1 VIFQHQIKRDLE
13 IGLKIAKKGAIK
25 MTGTIQNRDSFLN
38 QIASQLGRPR
48 ISTKVERPTWKF
60 RPQDEVLKDATQ
72 DELLEVL
79 TEQCKKIHT
88 TLYQTELKDLPSTLN
103 EVVTNYGGGPV
114 VTWKDERFSK
124 WGLDS
129 LLKTQW
135 PSQDYDVY
143 EWDHT
148 KGSENITKAEKANVG
163 ITISEIT
170 LAESGTVVLF
180 SDQNKG
186 RTVSFL
192 PATYIALIPKSTL
205 VPRMTQAA
213 QKMREIHEKTGH
225 VASCIN
231 FITGP
236 SNSADI
242 ELNLVVG
249 VHGPVKASYIVINDL

>member
-1 VIFQHQIKRDLE
+1 
-13 IGLKIAKKGAIK
+13 
-25 MTGTIQNRDSFLN
+25 MTGTIQNREPFLDK
-38 QIASQLGRPR
+38 IANQLGRPR
-48 ISTKVERPTWKF
+48 KTTAVERPNWKF
-60 RPQDEVLKDATQ
+60 RPQDEVLKGSTQ
-72 DELLEVL
+72 DDLLEVL
-79 TEQCKKIHT
+79 KEQCKRIHT
-88 TLYQTELKDLPSTLN
+88 SIYTTNLKELPLTLS
-103 EVVTNYGGGPV
+103 EVVANYGGGPI

-124 WGLDS
+124 WGLDRLMKS
-129 LLKTQW
+129 QW
-135 PSQDYDVY
+135 QSQGTDVH
-143 EWDHT
+143 EWDYT
-148 KGSENITKAEKANVG
+148 KGSENISKAEQANVG

-180 SDQNKG
+180 SDENKG

-192 PATYIALIPKSTL
+192 PANYVALIPKSTL

-213 QKMREIHEKTGH
+213 QKMREIYQQTGH

-249 VHGPVKASYIVINDL
+249 VHGPVKATYIVINDL

>member
-1 VIFQHQIKRDLE
+1 V
-13 IGLKIAKKGAIK
+13 
-25 MTGTIQNRDSFLN
+25 TGTIQNRDSFLN

-48 ISTKVERPTWKF
+48 ISKPVERPNWKF
-60 RPQDEVLKDATQ
+60 RPQDEVLKGATQ

-88 TLYQTELKDLPSTLN
+88 TLYTTNLKELPATLN
-103 EVVTNYGGGPV
+103 EVVANFGGGPV

-129 LLKTQW
+129 LIKSDW
-135 PSQDYDVY
+135 PSQQIEVF

-148 KGSENITKAEKANVG
+148 KGSENITKAENANVG

-180 SDQNKG
+180 SDEDKG

-213 QKMREIHEKTGH
+213 QKMREIHQKTGH

-249 VHGPVKASYIVINDL
+249 VHGPVKASYIVIDDL

>member
-1 VIFQHQIKRDLE
+1 
-13 IGLKIAKKGAIK
+13 
-25 MTGTIQNRDSFLN
+25 MTMAGTIQNREAFLN
-38 QIASQLGRPR
+38 QIATRLGRQR
-48 ISTKVERPTWKF
+48 ISKPLERPNWKY
-60 RPQDEVLKDATQ
+60 RPQDEVLKGASQ
-72 DELLEVL
+72 DELVEVL
-79 TEQCKKIHT
+79 KEHCKKIHT
-88 TLYQTELKDLPSTLN
+88 TIYTVDRSELSSTLN
-103 EVVTNYGGGPV
+103 EVVTNHFGGGPI
-114 VTWKDERFSK
+114 VTWKDERFSQ

-129 LLKTQW
+129 LMKQEW
-135 PSQDYDVY
+135 PNQNIDVH

-148 KGSENITKAEKANVG
+148 KGEENIAKAEQANVG

-180 SDQNKG
+180 SDENKG

-192 PATYIALIPKSTL
+192 PATYIALIPKSSI

-213 QKMREIHEKTGH
+213 QKMREIHQKTGH

-249 VHGPVKASYIVINDL
+249 VHGPVRATYIVINDL

>member
-1 VIFQHQIKRDLE
+1 MV
-13 IGLKIAKKGAIK
+13 
-25 MTGTIQNRDSFLN
+25 GTIHNRDKFIN
-38 QIASQLGRPR
+38 QIAGRLGRPR
-48 ISTKVERPTWKF
+48 ISSPVERPTWKF
-60 RPQDEVLKDATQ
+60 QPQYEVLKDATQ

-79 TEQCKKIHT
+79 KEQCEKIHT
-88 TLYQTELKDLPSTLN
+88 SLYVTDRKDLSSVLN
-103 EVVTNYGGGPV
+103 EVVSGFGGGPI
-114 VTWKDERFSK
+114 VTWKDERFSM
-124 WGLDS
+124 WGLDA
-129 LLKTQW
+129 LLKKEWPTQNIE
-135 PSQDYDVY
+135 VY
-143 EWDHT
+143 EWNHS
-148 KGSENITKAEKANVG
+148 KGKQNIAKAEKANVG

-180 SDQNKG
+180 SDENKG

-205 VPRMTQAA
+205 VPRMTQAS
-213 QKMREIHEKTGH
+213 QKMREIHKKTGH

>member
-1 VIFQHQIKRDLE
+1 M
-13 IGLKIAKKGAIK
+13 A
-25 MTGTIQNRDSFLN
+25 GTIQNREAFLN
-38 QIASQLGRPR
+38 QIATRLGRPR
-48 ISTKVERPTWKF
+48 ISKPVERPNWKF

-72 DELLEVL
+72 DELLNVL
-79 TEQCKKIHT
+79 KEHCQKIHT
-88 TLYQTELKDLPSTLN
+88 TIYTTDLRELSSILS
-103 EVVTNYGGGPV
+103 EVVTNYGGGPI
-114 VTWKDERFSK
+114 VTWKDERFSQ

-129 LLKTQW
+129 LMKQEW
-135 PSQDYDVY
+135 PDHNIDVY

-148 KGSENITKAEKANVG
+148 KGEENITKAEQANVG

-180 SDQNKG
+180 SDENKG

-192 PATYIALIPKSTL
+192 PATFIALIPKSSI

-213 QKMREIHEKTGH
+213 QKMREIHQQSGH

-249 VHGPVKASYIVINDL
+249 VHGPVKATYIVINDL

>member
-1 VIFQHQIKRDLE
+1 
-13 IGLKIAKKGAIK
+13 
-25 MTGTIQNRDSFLN
+25 MTGMIQNRDKFLN
-38 QIASQLGRPR
+38 QIASQLGRER
-48 ISTKVERPTWKF
+48 ISSPVVRPDWKF
-60 RPQDEVLKDATQ
+60 RPQDEVLKNASQ

-79 TEQCKKIHT
+79 KEQCLRIHT
-88 TLYQTELKDLPSTLN
+88 NLYETDRKDLASVLN
-103 EVVTNYGGGPV
+103 KVVGHYGGGPI
-114 VTWKDERFSK
+114 VTWKDERFSN
-124 WGLDS
+124 WGLDE
-129 LLKTQW
+129 LFQQNW
-135 PSQDYDVY
+135 PSNDIKVY
-143 EWDHT
+143 EWDYT
-148 KGSENITKAEKANVG
+148 NGEENIAIAESANVG
-163 ITISEIT
+163 ITISEVT

-180 SDQNKG
+180 SDENKG

-192 PATYIALIPKSTL
+192 PATYIALVPKSTL

-213 QKMREIHEKTGH
+213 KKMREIYLQTGR

>member
-1 VIFQHQIKRDLE
+1 MAGSIH
-13 IGLKIAKKGAIK
+13 
-25 MTGTIQNRDSFLN
+25 NREKFLN
-38 QIASQLGRPR
+38 QISSRLNRPR
-48 ISTKVERPTWKF
+48 ISTPIERPTWKF
-60 RPQDEVLKDATQ
+60 RPQDEVLRDATP

-79 TEQCKKIHT
+79 REQCKKIHT
-88 TLYQTELKDLPSTLN
+88 SFYNTNLSNLPTTLN
-103 EVVTNYGGGPV
+103 EVVNAYGGGPI
-114 VTWKDERFSK
+114 VTWKDERFSN

-129 LLKTQW
+129 LFKKDW
-135 PSQDYDVY
+135 PDQGMKVS
-143 EWDHT
+143 EWDYSV
-148 KGSENITKAEKANVG
+148 GEENITIAEMANVG
-163 ITISEIT
+163 ITISEVT

-180 SDQNKG
+180 SDENRG

-213 QKMREIHEKTGH
+213 QKMREIHQTTGR

-249 VHGPVKASYIVINDL
+249 VHGPVKASYIVIEDL

>member
-1 VIFQHQIKRDLE
+1 MK
-13 IGLKIAKKGAIK
+13 
-25 MTGTIQNRDSFLN
+25 GTIQNRDKFLN
-38 QIASQLGRPR
+38 QIAGRLDRSR
-48 ISTKVERPTWKF
+48 ISSPIEKPSWKF
-60 RPQDEVLKDATQ
+60 QPQNDVLKDASQ

-79 TEQCKKIHT
+79 KEQCKKIHT
-88 TLYQTELKDLPSTLN
+88 NLYTTDSQELPAILGN
-103 EVVTNYGGGPV
+103 IVANYGGGPV
-114 VTWKDERFSK
+114 VTWKDERFTR

-129 LLKTQW
+129 LMKKEWFNQNIE
-135 PSQDYDVY
+135 VF
-143 EWDHT
+143 EWDYT
-148 KGSENITKAEKANVG
+148 VGEQNIRKAEKANIG

-180 SDQNKG
+180 SDENKG

-192 PATYIALIPKSTL
+192 PATSIMLIPKSTL

-213 QKMREIHEKTGH
+213 KKIREIYQKTGH

>member
-1 VIFQHQIKRDLE
+1 MI
-13 IGLKIAKKGAIK
+13 
-25 MTGTIQNRDSFLN
+25 GTIHNRDKFLN
-38 QIASQLGRPR
+38 QIASRLNRPR
-48 ISTKVERPTWKF
+48 ISAPIERPEWKF
-60 RPQDEVLKDATQ
+60 QPQYDVYKDATQ
-72 DELLEVL
+72 DELLEIL
-79 TEQCKKIHT
+79 TEHCKKIHT
-88 TLYQTELKDLPSTLN
+88 KILTTDLQGLAA
-103 EVVTNYGGGPV
+103 VVHDVVADYGGGPV
-114 VTWKDERFSK
+114 VTWKDERFAQ

-129 LLKTQW
+129 LIKQQW
-135 PSQDYDVY
+135 PSENIDVF
-143 EWDHT
+143 EWDYT
-148 KGSENITKAEKANVG
+148 LGDENIHKAEKANVG

-180 SDQNKG
+180 SDKDKG

-192 PATYIALIPKSTL
+192 PATSIMLIPKSTL

-213 QKMREIHEKTGH
+213 VKMREIYQKTGH

-249 VHGPVKASYIVINDL
+249 VHGPIKATYIVINDL

>member
-1 VIFQHQIKRDLE
+1 ME
-13 IGLKIAKKGAIK
+13 A
-25 MTGTIQNRDSFLN
+25 IQNREKFLN
-38 QIASQLGRPR
+38 QIASRLDRPR
-48 ISTKVERPTWKF
+48 ISSSVERPVWKF
-60 RPQDEVLKDATQ
+60 QPQYEVLKDASQ
-72 DELLEVL
+72 DELLEIL
-79 TEQCKKIHT
+79 KEQCKKIHT
-88 TLYQTELKDLPSTLN
+88 NIYTTNTKELPAILN
-103 EVVTNYGGGPV
+103 EVVVNYGGGPI

-124 WGLDS
+124 WGLES
-129 LLKTQW
+129 LMKKDWSNQNI
-135 PSQDYDVY
+135 DVF
-143 EWDHT
+143 EWDYT
-148 KGSENITKAEKANVG
+148 KGEQNIHKAEKANVG

-180 SDQNKG
+180 SDENKG

-192 PATYIALIPKSTL
+192 PVSSIILIPKSTL

-213 QKMREIHEKTGH
+213 KKMREIHQKTGH

-249 VHGPVKASYIVINDL
+249 VHGPVKATYIVINDL

>member
-1 VIFQHQIKRDLE
+1 
-13 IGLKIAKKGAIK
+13 
-25 MTGTIQNRDSFLN
+25 MSGTIQNRDLFLN
-38 QIASQLGRPR
+38 QLASRLNRPR
-48 ISTKVERPTWKF
+48 ISTPIERPNWKF
-60 RPQDEVLKDATQ
+60 QPQHEVLKDATQ

-79 TEQCKKIHT
+79 KEHCKKIHT
-88 TLYQTELKDLPSTLN
+88 KIVTTDLKGLPA
-103 EVVTNYGGGPV
+103 VVNDVVMDYGGGPV
-114 VTWKDERFSK
+114 VTWKDERFRE

-129 LLKTQW
+129 VMKEEW
-135 PSQDYDVY
+135 PAQQINVF
-143 EWDHT
+143 EWDYT
-148 KGSENITKAEKANVG
+148 LGEENIHKAESANVG

-180 SDQNKG
+180 SDKDKG

-192 PATYIALIPKSTL
+192 PAASIMLIPKSTL

-213 QKMREIHEKTGH
+213 VKMREIHEETGH

-249 VHGPVKASYIVINDL
+249 VHGPIKATYIVINDL

>member
-1 VIFQHQIKRDLE
+1 MS
-13 IGLKIAKKGAIK
+13 G
-25 MTGTIQNRDSFLN
+25 MIQNREKFLN
-38 QIASQLGRPR
+38 QIASRLDRPR
-48 ISTKVERPTWKF
+48 MTGSVERPKWAF
-60 RPQDEVLKDATQ
+60 QPQQEVLKEASQ

-88 TLYQTELKDLPSTLN
+88 KLYTTNLEELPATLD
-103 EVVTNYGGGPV
+103 EVVTAYGGGPIV
-114 VTWKDERFSK
+114 AWKDARFSK
-124 WGLDS
+124 WGLDQ
-129 LLKTQW
+129 LMKKDW
-135 PSQDYDVY
+135 PKQYIDVY
-143 EWDHT
+143 EWDYK
-148 KGSENITKAEKANVG
+148 KGEENIAKAEQANVG

-180 SDQNKG
+180 SDENKG
-186 RTVSFL
+186 RTISFL
-192 PATYIALIPKSTL
+192 PATYIALIPKSSL

-213 QKMREIHEKTGH
+213 QKMREIHQKTGH

-249 VHGPVKASYIVINDL
+249 VHGPIKASYIVINDL

>member
-1 VIFQHQIKRDLE
+1 MV
-13 IGLKIAKKGAIK
+13 
-25 MTGTIQNRDSFLN
+25 GTIHNRDKFLN
-38 QIASQLGRPR
+38 QIAGSLGRPR
-48 ISTKVERPTWKF
+48 ISSPVERPAWKF
-60 RPQDEVLKDATQ
+60 QPQYEVLKDATQ

-79 TEQCKKIHT
+79 KEQCEKIHT
-88 TLYQTELKDLPSTLN
+88 RLYVTDSNDLPSVLN
-103 EVVTNYGGGPV
+103 EVVSGFGGGPI

-124 WGLDS
+124 WGLDP
-129 LLKTQW
+129 LIKKEW
-135 PSQDYDVY
+135 PAQNIEVY
-143 EWDHT
+143 EWNHS
-148 KGSENITKAEKANVG
+148 KGHQNIAKAEKANVG

-180 SDQNKG
+180 SDENKG

-205 VPRMTQAA
+205 VPRITQAS
-213 QKMREIHEKTGH
+213 QKMREIHKKTGH

>member
-1 VIFQHQIKRDLE
+1 
-13 IGLKIAKKGAIK
+13 
-25 MTGTIQNRDSFLN
+25 MTGSIQNREAFLN
-38 QIASQLGRPR
+38 QIAGRLGRPR
-48 ISTKVERPTWKF
+48 ITTPVKRPTWKF
-60 RPQDEVLKDATQ
+60 RPQDEVLKDATPE
-72 DELLEVL
+72 ELLEVL
-79 TEQCKKIHT
+79 KEQCKKIHT
-88 TLYQTELKDLPSTLN
+88 SIYTIDLLELPTTLN
-103 EVVTNYGGGPV
+103 EVVINYGGGPV
-114 VTWKDERFSK
+114 VSWKDERFSQ

-129 LLKTQW
+129 LLKTDW
-135 PSQDYDVY
+135 PSQEIDVY

-148 KGSENITKAEKANVG
+148 RGVENIAKAEQANVA

-180 SDQNKG
+180 SDENKG

-192 PATYIALIPKSTL
+192 PQTYIALIPKSTL

-213 QKMREIHEKTGH
+213 QKMRVIYQKTGR

>member
-1 VIFQHQIKRDLE
+1 MI
-13 IGLKIAKKGAIK
+13 
-25 MTGTIQNRDSFLN
+25 GTIHNRDKFLN
-38 QIASQLGRPR
+38 QIASRLNRPR
-48 ISTKVERPTWKF
+48 FSAPIERPNWKYQ
-60 RPQDEVLKDATQ
+60 PQYEIYKDATQ
-72 DELLEVL
+72 DELLEIL
-79 TEQCKKIHT
+79 KEHCKKIHT
-88 TLYQTELKDLPSTLN
+88 DIITTDLSGLSAVLN
-103 EVVTNYGGGPV
+103 DVVADYGGGPV
-114 VTWKDERFSK
+114 VTWKDERFMK

-129 LLKTQW
+129 LMKQEW
-135 PSQDYDVY
+135 PAQNIDVF
-143 EWDHT
+143 EWDYT
-148 KGSENITKAEKANVG
+148 QGDENVHKAENANVG

-180 SDQNKG
+180 SDKDKG

-192 PATYIALIPKSTL
+192 PATSIMLIPKSTL

-213 QKMREIHEKTGH
+213 VKMREIYQETGH

-249 VHGPVKASYIVINDL
+249 VHGPIKATYIVINDL